1 MNSPAMPRR
10 EPAVEFGA
18 IVDEF
23 IRANGIQRKTSTYA
37 LEIGIRPDEL
47 IRYAKGERPR
57 GFQELLLQSP
67 WAMERV
73 VTLIKAI
80 RDPKSIASYMFRA
93 ACVDPY
99 VWGVLNTG
107 DRDVDMM
114 TLIDQVE

>member
-10 EPAVEFGA
+10 IPSVEFGA

-47 IRYAKGERPR
+47 IRYARGERSE

-73 VTLIKAI
+73 VALI
-80 RDPKSIASYMFRA
+80 RA
-93 ACVDPY
+93 ARDHQHWVHHILNAGALNPY
-99 VWGVLNTG
+99 DWGVLNTG
-107 DRDVDMM
+107 DRDADLM
-114 TLIDQVE
+114 TLIDQVN